1 MGHCMRTSLF
11 IVAAVAAA
19 VLRPALAA
27 DAAAGKAVFQ
37 AQCALCH
44 SAAPNDGGGAQGPS
58 LHGLIGRKAASA
70 AGFSYSKP
78 LKASK
83 LSWDAATLDR
93 FLAAPTQV
101 VPGSAMVIPIA
112 DAADRSNVI
121 AYFQALKDGT
131 FKEPPPRAGFVP
143 PPADP
148 NAPPPKG
155 EQDWKKDQPGRR
167 HRIDVAKLPAPFD
180 TPSAAKFPRLV
191 DKPAD
196 ASLKV
201 PAGFKV
207 ELFAKDLNGARN
219 MRIAPNGDVFLAQ
232 TMSNKITVLR
242 PSADGS
248 KAEQVITFAQGL
260 NLPFGM
266 AFVPAAN
273 PQWLYVAEM
282 NRVVRYAYKSGQT
295 TAVGVPEV
303 VVPELYPSKASGH
316 YTRDLAFSLDGKR
329 MYVSVGSESN
339 VAEQIPKKTVAEAQA
354 FEKGAALG
362 AAWGSETNRAAVL
375 VFDAANPG
383 KPKLHATGI
392 RNCVALTVQPVK
404 GDLWCTTNE
413 RDMLGDDLV
422 PDYSTRVKE
431 GQFYGWPWYYMGNR
445 EDPRHAGARPDLAG
459 KVATPHVPYQAHSA
473 AVSLQ
478 FYTATSGKSVFPK
491 EYQGEGFA
499 VLHGSWN
506 RAFRTG
512 HKIVRVLMKD
522 GVPTGEY
529 EDFLTGFI
537 VSDGDAWGRPVSN
550 VIAKDGSML
559 LSDDGAN
566 LVYRI
571 SYIGK

>member
-1 MGHCMRTSLF
+1 
-11 IVAAVAAA
+11 
-19 VLRPALAA
+19 
-27 DAAAGKAVFQ
+27 
-37 AQCALCH
+37 
-44 SAAPNDGGGAQGPS
+44 
-58 LHGLIGRKAASA
+58 
-70 AGFSYSKP
+70 
-78 LKASK
+78 
-83 LSWDAATLDR
+83 
-93 FLAAPTQV
+93 
-101 VPGSAMVIPIA
+101 
-112 DAADRSNVI
+112 
-121 AYFQALKDGT
+121 
-131 FKEPPPRAGFVP
+131 VP
-143 PPADP
+143 PPPNP

-167 HRIDVAKLPAPFD
+167 HRIDLAKLPAPFD
-180 TPSAAKFPRLV
+180 TPSSAKFPRLV

-196 ASLKV
+196 AVLKV

-207 ELFAKDLNGARN
+207 EVFAKDLNGARN

-248 KAEQVITFAQGL
+248 KAEKIITFAQGL

-266 AFVPAAN
+266 AFVPADN
-273 PQWLYVAEM
+273 PKWLYVAEM
-282 NRVVRYAYKSGQT
+282 NRVVRYAYKVGQSV
-295 TAVGVPEV
+295 AAGVPEV

-316 YTRDLAFSLDGKR
+316 YTRDLGFSLDGKR

-339 VAEQIPKKTVAEAQA
+339 VAEQIPKKSAAEVQA
-354 FEKGAALG
+354 FEKDAMTG

-383 KPKLHATGI
+383 KPRLYATGI

-404 GDLWCTTNE
+404 GDVWCTTNE

-422 PDYSTRVKE
+422 PDYSTRVKD

-445 EDPRHAGARPDLAG
+445 EDPRHAGERPDLNG
-459 KVATPHVPYQAHSA
+459 KVATPDVPYQAHSA
-473 AVSLQ
+473 AVALQ

-491 EYQGEGFA
+491 EYLGDGFA

-537 VSDGDAWGRPVSN
+537 VNDGDAWGRPVSN
-550 VIAKDGSML
+550 VVAKDGSML

-566 LVYRI
+566 IVYRI
-571 SYIGK
+571 STTR